1 MKRFPGLAP
10 CFLSDS
16 TELFLVIVG
25 LSSQRPKHQMFFF
38 LNVLSSHSI
47 IPAKCLQKGA
57 EVSSPEVERL
67 INLLLETCGLEEV
80 GGGLGAGGQVGT
92 TEACGWP

>member
-1 MKRFPGLAP
+1 
-10 CFLSDS
+10 
-16 TELFLVIVG
+16 
-25 LSSQRPKHQMFFF
+25 MFFF
-38 LNVLSSHSI
+38 LNVLSSHSV